1 MRWKLILWKIGG
13 LKVQN
18 NEKSRIASVVKQ
30 LEHNGFRALYFEYR
44 EDAVKYITESI
55 SVGQKVGIGGS
66 MTIKTLD
73 LPGKIAER
81 GGVILDHSTG
91 ATPEERHNISLEEG
105 RADIFISS
113 TNALTEKGYLVN
125 CDGQGN
131 RVSAMIFGPRRVLV
145 VAGKNKI
152 CADIEEAMD
161 RIVNLAAPPNA
172 KRLNLTTPCVET
184 GRCMD
189 CNSPDRICRAY
200 TILKRPSLGMDFT
213 VIIVGENLGF

>member
-1 MRWKLILWKIGG
+1 MENQ
-13 LKVQN
+13 V
-18 NEKSRIASVVKQ
+18 ESRIQEVLKS
-30 LEHNGFRALYFEYR
+30 LEYNGFKAKYFPYR
-44 EDAVKYITESI
+44 DDAVKYILNSI
-55 SVGQKVGIGGS
+55 SSGQTVGIGGS

-73 LPGKIAER
+73 LPSKIEEN
-81 GGVILDHSTG
+81 GGIVLDHSTG
-91 ATPEERHNISLEEG
+91 ATPEEKHKICLAEG
-105 RADIFISS
+105 RADVFLTS

-125 CDGQGN
+125 CDGKGN
-131 RVSAMIFGPRRVLV
+131 RVAAMIFGPRRVIL

-161 RIVNLAAPPNA
+161 RIVNLAAAPNA
-172 KRLNLTTPCVET
+172 KRLNLSTPCVST

-213 VIIVGENLGF
+213 VVIIGENLGF